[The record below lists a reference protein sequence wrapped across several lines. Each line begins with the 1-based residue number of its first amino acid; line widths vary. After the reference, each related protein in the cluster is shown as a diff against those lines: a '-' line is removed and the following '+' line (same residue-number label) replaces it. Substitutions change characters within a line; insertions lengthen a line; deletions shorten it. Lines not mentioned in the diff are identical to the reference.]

1 MQQYETSRLVKG
13 EDLNH
18 HGTLFAARA
27 AGWLI
32 EAAFVAA
39 GCACGTSEGIVCRN
53 LQNMS
58 FQKPVQKGTIV
69 RFLARVAAVGTSS
82 FTVMVRA
89 EDALLPTVYME
100 GAVIFVTIDGKT
112 GRGRAHHIV
121 LDEAEDEAEREQRA
135 LADRLRAQKI

>member
-58 FQKPVQKGTIV
+58 FQKPVQKGAIV

-82 FTVMVRA
+82 FTVAVRA
-89 EDALLPTVYME
+89 EDAISPAVYME
-100 GAVIFVTIDGKT
+100 GAVTFVTIDRET
-112 GRGRAHHIV
+112 GRSRPHHIV
-121 LDEAEDEAEREQRA
+121 LDEAEDETEQAQRT
-135 LADRLRAQKI
+135 LADRLRAQKL